1 MRLAF
6 STLGLPG
13 LPVADVVEL
22 ARSNGYQGVELRCHP
37 EEPVHTGLGRLER
50 ADVVEEFAKSEIEIL
65 TLASYVKVAAP
76 GDDTPVLT
84 ELREQLALAHDLG
97 AAHVRVF
104 PGAGDVPAIESDP
117 TAVRR
122 LAAVAPY
129 AADLGVRVLLETH
142 DSHPTGKDA
151 ARILEQVNH
160 RSTGAIWDLMHPWR
174 AGEEPADTLAALT
187 AGPYLAYVQVKDA
200 SSAEDTTPL
209 ALGAGALPLAET
221 LVLLTEAGWD
231 GWLCWEYEKRW
242 YPQAAEL
249 TKLLAPGREHL
260 LQLLSYAS

>member
-13 LPVADVVEL
+13 LPVPDLVAL
-22 ARSNGYQGVELRCHP
+22 ARTSGYQGVELRCHP
-37 EEPVHTGLGRLER
+37 EEPVHPGLGRLER
-50 ADVVEEFAKSEIEIL
+50 TDVVEEFAKGGIEIL

-76 GDDTPVLT
+76 GDDEPVLA
-84 ELREQLALAHDLG
+84 ELREHLALARDLG

-104 PGAGDVPAIESDP
+104 PGARDVPQVESDP

-122 LAAVAPY
+122 LAAIAPY

-142 DSHPTGKDA
+142 DSHRTGKDV
-151 ARILEQVNH
+151 ARILEQVGQP
-160 RSTGAIWDLMHPWR
+160 RSTGAIWDLMHPWVG
-174 AGEEPADTLAALT
+174 GEEPADTLAALT
-187 AGPYLAYVQVKDA
+187 PYLGYVQVKDI
-200 SSAEDTTPL
+200 SSPDETTPL
-209 ALGAGALPLAET
+209 TLGAGALPLAET

-242 YPQAAEL
+242 YPQAEEL
-249 TKLLAPGREHL
+249 SKLLVPGREHL